1 MENNKNIGCTITL
14 TVKFTSNNNRSYLEN
29 VECLLEGLADVVE
42 EQGHNWYGCF
52 ARPVTEDEVEE

>member
-1 MENNKNIGCTITL
+1 MTNKSNLGCTITL
-14 TVKFTSNNNRSYLEN
+14 TVKFNPNSNHSYLDN

-42 EQGHNWYGCF
+42 EQGHEWFGCF